1 MRTQRSKRGALSSL
15 FFVVTCL
22 ALLMLGSLGIDLSH
36 AFYARG
42 QLQTAA
48 DSAALT
54 GAYYLC
60 TPAPLMLNRV
70 KCEENARLMASR
82 NVVDGTTVV
91 HDGENTIVT
100 VESQLGRGSQ
110 PHLCH
115 IRMTRNVPTSL
126 ARMVGV
132 MNLPVSVTASAG
144 AFMVSKAVMPN
155 WLTNL
160 GVSYKAREGILNTD
174 ITDKEN
180 NSWMIKEWQ
189 GANSPIVK
197 FGLTPVSAGGSA
209 LTALTPGV
217 LYNVPIIQGGPEDQK
232 MPSISTVIGSTAL
245 VIQSFKGP
253 NKAVVKFVPGSL
265 IRSHPGAW
273 PVDRNTNSKDL
284 EFAKDNGQW
293 RVALIR

>member
-1 MRTQRSKRGALSSL
+1 
-15 FFVVTCL
+15 
-22 ALLMLGSLGIDLSH
+22 MLGSLGIDISH

-60 TPAPLMLNRV
+60 TPVPLKVNLV
-70 KCEENARLMASR
+70 QCEENARLMAAR
-82 NVVDGTTVV
+82 NVVDGTAVV
-91 HDGENTIVT
+91 HDGENTIVS
-100 VESQLGRGSQ
+100 VESQPRTLTG

-115 IRMTRNVPTSL
+115 IHMARNVPTSL
-126 ARMVGV
+126 ARLVGV
-132 MNLPVSVTASAG
+132 TNLPVTVDASAG
-144 AFMVSKAVMPN
+144 AFMVSKAIMPN

-160 GVSYKAREGILNTD
+160 AVSWRAQQGVLNTD
-174 ITDKEN
+174 VTDSEN

-189 GANSPIVK
+189 GTSSPIVK
-197 FGLTPVSAGGSA
+197 FGLTPVSAGGSP
-209 LTALTPGV
+209 LTALSPGV
-217 LYNVPIIQGGPEDQK
+217 LYNVAIVQGGPETGK
-232 MPSISTVIGSTAL
+232 MPNVSTVIGSTAL

-265 IRSHPGAW
+265 IRSYPGAW

-284 EFAKDNGQW
+284 DFAKNNGQW